1 MSALPHVPLDDSRDA
16 KVPLSLLPATSP
28 ELDQAAA
35 TLATGGQILG
45 FDSASAMLSALRE
58 RRSSADDLVA
68 LHLRRIAAYGPRFN
82 SFAALSAGAPAAARA
97 ADAAR
102 ARG

>member
-1 MSALPHVPLDDSRDA
+1 
-16 KVPLSLLPATSP
+16 
-28 ELDQAAA
+28 
-35 TLATGGQILG
+35 
-45 FDSASAMLSALRE
+45 MLSALRE